1 MWLDKNSKNLNPI
14 TMSTRIS
21 RFFLQ
26 LFLLAMLLPFLCFNS
41 LLAQNEVIFQ
51 QKPQDT
57 CGIASGIFSIS
68 ELAINPS
75 PANEKSFTFSS
86 SEKIIDY
93 DVSPVGINVAALISG
108 SENRYLIKLWQIGRG
123 EIADS
128 CDLPKGLIAKA
139 IVWHPRANS
148 IFVMGQNGV
157 NHEIYR
163 VEKSLNSWKCNRI
176 FTSKNRLRRLVICPR
191 PFLTS
196 WDSDANKET
205 FVYRLFFGMDNGNQS
220 YRIVSVTEFGN
231 KLYQVVG
238 PGKTMSKAEEF
249 EAGANPSEII
259 SEWAL
264 PLAFHPGGHELIWED
279 KTNTHHIA
287 EYELKYW
294 GKSKPLNIAINKSGT
309 ITPTPNGLGFIHWE
323 NSKPGIGVY
332 LIASK
337 KEETQITNFQFIS
350 TPSSVPDGKGIV
362 GLTVANGCYTLN
374 YVPINVPLADVTN
387 AWMYAYTPDDINHF
401 QQNFGLFRPNAHD
414 QLYQLYET
422 ENYYCDRYDRR
433 APTRPYIVTTD
444 LFWELFG
451 AAYQGLFIVKER
463 DEAIPN
469 FWKFVMEADKHLK
482 KTNSKS
488 KWAYVFSALKDLN
501 IGNIKNKEVVR
512 INSDTDGFTEIIND
526 NYAYSDLKPR
536 GHYVSSPEMSK
547 YFRAF
552 RYFTTILKKDQ
563 EVMKE
568 LNQLPGEIT
577 IYAEKWISSY
587 TGFISP
593 SRSPMVWK
601 NLSQTTPLYCK
612 YPNTTP
618 SLFPLSWG
626 FDNEVLYST
635 VYHPNVPAPLQV
647 EGRMLPSGIDL
658 AAALGNGFAE
668 QLLTSD
674 YQQYPKLRNVIDNL
688 KINFKNNSIDTNL
701 NSNLYNQWINAIAIQ
716 WADSLHST
724 NGEADT
730 GIWQTKR
737 LQTGLATWATL
748 RHATILVNERTVAE
762 CGEGGFE
769 EILMRA
775 PRGYVEPDPYTFAAI
790 ADLFDN
796 AVKYVSKTIASKPD
810 IIEDGYESEN
820 AVKKSLYNGI
830 ISRLKEAASEARAF
844 QAMAEKERR
853 GEALTNEENEKILF
867 VSRTGEHLFLVFNS
881 LSNKDYAL
889 STPDPIAKIADVA
902 GDGSITP
909 FLMSAVGNGMEWNYV
924 VPFFGRHQIV
934 KGSIYS
940 YYEFKSNQLLNDD
953 EWRKLV
959 KKQEYL
965 KWIKP
970 YISTQR
976 DSESP
981 KTGY

>member
-1 MWLDKNSKNLNPI
+1 MMTTRFSPIFQMLILSIALFFSIFQNP
-14 TMSTRIS
+14 
-21 RFFLQ
+21 
-26 LFLLAMLLPFLCFNS
+26 
-41 LLAQNEVIFQ
+41 LLAQNEVMYQ
-51 QKPQDT
+51 RTSQDT
-57 CGIASGIFSIS
+57 SGIASGVFTIS
-68 ELAINPS
+68 ELAITPS
-75 PANEKSFTFSS
+75 PSSEKSYTFSS
-86 SEKIIDY
+86 SEKVIDY
-93 DVSPVGINVAALISG
+93 DVSPVGINIAALIVTP
-108 SENRYLIKLWQIGRG
+108 ENSYQIKFWQIGKG

-128 CDLPKGLIAKA
+128 CALPKGLIAKA

-148 IFVMGQNGV
+148 VFVMGLNGA

-163 VEKSLNSWKCNRI
+163 VEKNQNSWKCNRI
-176 FTSKNRLRRLVICPR
+176 FSTKNKLRRLMFCPR

-196 WDSDANKET
+196 WDSDTDKET

-220 YRIVSVTEFGN
+220 YRIVSVTEFGK

-238 PGKTMSKAEEF
+238 PAKTMSKAEEF

-279 KTNTHHIA
+279 KTNAHHVA
-287 EYELKYW
+287 EYELNSW

-323 NSKPGIGVY
+323 NGKPGIGVY
-332 LIASK
+332 LIALK
-337 KEETQITNFQFIS
+337 KEEAQITNFQFVS
-350 TPSSVPDGKGIV
+350 TPSSVPDGKGVV
-362 GLTVANGCYTLN
+362 GLTLANGCYTLN

-387 AWMYAYTPDDINHF
+387 AWMFAYTTDDIKHF
-401 QQNFGLFRPNAHD
+401 QQQFGLFRPNAHD
-414 QLYQLYET
+414 QLYKLYET
-422 ENYYCDRYDRR
+422 ENYYCARYDRR
-433 APTRPYIVTTD
+433 SPTRPYIVTTD

-482 KTNSKS
+482 KTNSSS
-488 KWAYVFSALKDLN
+488 KWAPVFSALKDLN

-512 INSDTDGFTEIIND
+512 INSDTDGFTEIING

-536 GHYVSSPEMSK
+536 GHYVSSPEMKK

-552 RYFTTILKKDQ
+552 RYFTTILKDDQ
-563 EVMKE
+563 EVMNE
-568 LNQLPGEIT
+568 LNQLPAEIT
-577 IYAEKWISSY
+577 AYAEKWVTSY
-587 TGFISP
+587 SGFISP
-593 SRSPMVWK
+593 SRSPMIWK

-635 VYHPNVPAPLQV
+635 VYHPNVPTPLQV

-668 QLLTSD
+668 QLLSSD
-674 YQQYPKLRNVIDNL
+674 YEQYPKLRNVIDNL
-688 KINFKNNSIDTNL
+688 KTNFKNNSIDTNL
-701 NSNLYNQWINAIAIQ
+701 NGNLYNQWINAIAIQ

-724 NGEADT
+724 NGEADS

-775 PRGYVEPDPYTFAAI
+775 PRGYVEPDPSTFAAI

-820 AVKKSLYNGI
+820 AVKKSLYTGI
-830 ISRLKEAASEARAF
+830 ISRLKEASSEARAF

-909 FLMSAVGNGMEWNYV
+909 FLMSAVGNGMEWNYI

-940 YYEFKSNQLLNDD
+940 YYEFKSNQLLSDE
-953 EWRKLV
+953 EWRNLA

-970 YISTQR
+970 YISIQR
-976 DSESP
+976 ESDMP

>member
-1 MWLDKNSKNLNPI
+1 
-14 TMSTRIS
+14 MSTRIS

-93 DVSPVGINVAALISG
+93 DVSPVGINVAALVSG
-108 SENRYLIKLWQIGRG
+108 SENRYLIKLWQIGKG

-176 FTSKNRLRRLVICPR
+176 FTTNNRLRRLVICPR

-238 PGKTMSKAEEF
+238 PAKTMSKAEEF
-249 EAGANPSEII
+249 EAGANPSEIV

-279 KTNTHHIA
+279 KTNAHHIA
-287 EYELKYW
+287 EYELNSW

-323 NSKPGIGVY
+323 NGKPGIGVY

-350 TPSSVPDGKGIV
+350 TPSSVPDGKGVV
-362 GLTVANGCYTLN
+362 GLTLANGCYTLN

-387 AWMYAYTPDDINHF
+387 AWMYAYTPDDIKHF

-422 ENYYCDRYDRR
+422 ENYYCARYDRR

-488 KWAYVFSALKDLN
+488 KWAFVFSALKDLN

-568 LNQLPGEIT
+568 LNQLPSEIT

-688 KINFKNNSIDTNL
+688 KTNFKNNSIDTNL

-796 AVKYVSKTIASKPD
+796 AVLYVSKTIASKPD